1 MTKSPRT
8 GIRGALMLGAS
19 LAAMVP
25 LQGRAQSFL
34 GTLNNY
40 RLPSGQFLTP
50 AAVPNSSFVELNAG
64 LANYPNLPAGGGMTG
79 VVSPDGRTLV
89 VLTSGYNSFY
99 TSTGGLDPVSA
110 EAIFVY
116 DISNGKPVQKQVL
129 SVPASFAGIAFT
141 PDGTKFYVGSGGKQS
156 VYVYA
161 DTNGVWAQQ
170 GSPISVYNVFSKK
183 NDGGYGV
190 GNYQNPSTG
199 GLAITAD
206 GTKMLVTDTYNDA
219 VTLINLTSGAVLG
232 TLDLRPGIENAAQ
245 GGVAGGETPFWVA
258 IHGTTAYVTSERDRE
273 IDVLDISGTT
283 PLLKTRIPVLG
294 NPIEAVLNKAGT
306 TLYVAADNADE
317 VHVIDTATNRVTA
330 SVPTEA
336 PAGLLSSQPRYR
348 GVAPNAL
355 ALSADESTLY
365 VTNGGENA
373 VAVIKL
379 GANPQVIGLLPTG
392 YYPNSVAVSNGW
404 MYVVNEKSDTPPNP
418 GNCTSSVGSIQPPP
432 SYLSSCSQN
441 AYILQLSGGGLL
453 AAPIPTTTVAQN
465 LLTLTVAADDNFI
478 HLPNLLE
485 KTTMSALHGL
495 IKHVIYIV
503 KENRTYDQILGD
515 LGEGNGDP
523 SLTEFGQAITPNF
536 HAISKQFVDLDNF
549 EDPGEVSG
557 NGWPWS
563 TEARETDFNI
573 KTMPLNYS
581 SLTTDA
587 PYDAEGQM
595 REVNLLAT
603 NAERSTADPAWTNDP
618 NLLPGT
624 NSDDEPDGPNDDDG
638 NGATQNGH
646 IWDAAL
652 AAGLSVRNY
661 GFFCDENRYSASY
674 GNYNTAK
681 DKQVPE
687 DPTPFKDGVVQ
698 AYPDLDTLIPIT
710 DPYYRS
716 FDNAYPDLYRV
727 NEWQREFSNYE
738 ATGTLPALS
747 MVRMNHDHMG
757 DFSTAIAG
765 VNTPELQQ
773 ADDDYSVGLI
783 AQTVAHSKD
792 ADDTLIF
799 VVEDD
804 AQDGPDHV
812 DAHRSTAYVIGPYVK
827 QGAVVDDR
835 YTTVNMIATIE
846 DILGMEPL
854 NINDANALP
863 MWTAFDLTKRNWT
876 YSATPSAYLYS
887 TTLTGLPQ
895 QAASADPIP
904 TSTHGA
910 AWWAAQTVGYHWIPE
925 DHVPTAKFNAL
936 LWRGLMGDRPY
947 PTARSGIDMT
957 HVQKAA
963 FKTATH

>member
-1 MTKSPRT
+1 MA
-8 GIRGALMLGAS
+8 ALLPVAA
-19 LAAMVP
+19 LAQTP
-25 LQGRAQSFL
+25 LDNL
-34 GTLNNY
+34 

-50 AAVPNSSFVELNAG
+50 TAAPGSSFVELNPG
-64 LANYPNLPAGGGMTG
+64 LANYASFPAGGGMTG
-79 VVSPDGRTLV
+79 VVSPDGKTLV

-99 TSTGGLDPVSA
+99 TNTGNLDPVSA
-110 EAIFVY
+110 EYIFVY

-129 SVPASFAGIAFT
+129 SIPASFAGIAFS
-141 PDGTKFYVGSGGKQS
+141 PDGTKFYVGSGGVQS

-161 DTNGVWAQQ
+161 STNGVWAQQ
-170 GSPISVYNVFSKK
+170 GAPISVYNVFNTK
-183 NDGGYGV
+183 NDGGYAV

-199 GLAITAD
+199 GLAVTAD

-245 GGVAGGETPFWVA
+245 DGVAGGETPFWVA

-283 PLLKTRIPVLG
+283 PAVKTRIPVLG

-317 VHVIDTATNRVTA
+317 VHVINTKTDTVTT
-330 SVPTEA
+330 SIPTEA
-336 PAGLLSSQPRYR
+336 PAGLLSPQPRYR

-355 ALSADESTLY
+355 ALSADEKTLY
-365 VTNGGENA
+365 VTNGGEDA

-379 GANPQVIGLLPTG
+379 GANPHVTGLMPTG
-392 YYPNSVAVSNGW
+392 FYPNSVAVSNGW
-404 MYVVNEKSDTPPNP
+404 IYVVNEKSDTPPNP
-418 GNCTSSVGSIQPPP
+418 GNCNSSVGDITPAP
-432 SYLSSCSQN
+432 SYASTCSQN
-441 AYILQLSGGGLL
+441 AYILQLAGGGLL
-453 AAPIPTTTVAQN
+453 AEPIPTAKATQN

-478 HLPNLLE
+478 HLPNPGA
-485 KTTMSALHGL
+485 TATMSALHRL

-515 LGEGNGDP
+515 LGRGNGDP
-523 SLTEFGQAITPNF
+523 SLVEFGQAITPNF

-563 TEARETDFNI
+563 TEGRETDFNI
-573 KTMPLNYS
+573 KTIPLNYS
-581 SLTTDA
+581 SLETDA
-587 PYDAEGQM
+587 AYDAEGQV
-595 REVNLLAT
+595 RGVNVLAT
-603 NAERSTADPAWTNDP
+603 NAERSAADPAWTSDP

-624 NSDDEPDGPNDDDG
+624 NSDDAPDGPNDDDG

-674 GNYNTAK
+674 GNYNTSR
-681 DKQVPE
+681 DKQIPE

-698 AYPDLDTLIPIT
+698 AYADIDTLIPIT

-727 NEWQREFSNYE
+727 NEWQREYANYE

-783 AQTVAHSKD
+783 AQTVARSKD

-835 YTTVNMIATIE
+835 YTTVNMLTTIE
-846 DILGMEPL
+846 DILGLEPL
-854 NINDANALP
+854 NINDANATP
-863 MWTAFDLTKRNWT
+863 MWTAFDLTKKSWT
-876 YSATPSAYLYS
+876 YTATPSDYLYA
-887 TTLTGLPQ
+887 TTLTGLPPQ
-895 QAASADPIP
+895 QASADPIP
-904 TSTHGA
+904 MSTHNA
-910 AWWAAQTVGYHWIPE
+910 SWWAAATKGYDWTHE
-925 DHVPTAKFNAL
+925 DHIPSALFNRV
-936 LWRGLMGDRPY
+936 LWRGLRGSVPY
-947 PTARSGIDMT
+947 PTERSGVELGK
-957 HVQKAA
+957 VQKVSLSR
-963 FKTATH
+963 